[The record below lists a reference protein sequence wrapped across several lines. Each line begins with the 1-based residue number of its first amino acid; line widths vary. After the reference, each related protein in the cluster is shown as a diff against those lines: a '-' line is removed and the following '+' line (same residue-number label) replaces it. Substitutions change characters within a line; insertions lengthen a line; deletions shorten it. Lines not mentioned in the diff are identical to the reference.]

1 MNAFQITPP
10 MGYCTFYNI
19 SVKELEDPEFPFVCE
34 RMNTAGECP
43 PFCGHYEIMKGVKH
57 AC

>member
-34 RMNTAGECP
+34 RMNTRVNVRRSAGT
-43 PFCGHYEIMKGVKH
+43 MR
-57 AC
+57 